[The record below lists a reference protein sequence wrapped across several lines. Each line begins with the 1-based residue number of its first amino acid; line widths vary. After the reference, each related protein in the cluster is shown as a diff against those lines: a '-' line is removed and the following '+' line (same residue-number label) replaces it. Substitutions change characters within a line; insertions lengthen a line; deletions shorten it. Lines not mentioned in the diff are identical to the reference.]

1 MGRAT
6 NRSYRNGCL
15 LHVPG
20 HAAQRAR
27 ATAQARS
34 VGSCRAGHGPW
45 LFWSCHVWAGPNF
58 TCRMVTHLTLPVR
71 TGLSGKLEKEETA
84 PGRPCP
90 QVTGNGTGQ
99 RLLSQRLAH
108 QPYSRTVSSNWPHRV
123 NLTGPP
129 LAGKQR
135 SFRPINLVTMG
146 LFSFCQDIS
155 FLPSLQ
161 QVRPSLYGR
170 NFFLLIMRFFKINYF
185 CEIPI
190 LFNSCVSKQALCFV
204 SIVGFFC
211 TPSN

>member
-6 NRSYRNGCL
+6 NRLCRPSYRNRCL
-15 LHVPG
+15 LHVSG
-20 HAAQRAR
+20 QTRAN
-27 ATAQARS
+27 
-34 VGSCRAGHGPW
+34 G
-45 LFWSCHVWAGPNF
+45 LFWCHAWAGPNF
-58 TCRMVTHLTLPVR
+58 TCPMLTHLTLPVR

-161 QVRPSLYGR
+161 QVRPSLYWR
-170 NFFLLIMRFFKINYF
+170 NFFLY
-185 CEIPI
+185 
-190 LFNSCVSKQALCFV
+190 
-204 SIVGFFC
+204 
-211 TPSN
+211 